1 MARENYYVLIWQ
13 IKIRFLNLQLK
24 IEDFNLWRIK
34 SECVKTLTKQNIL
47 QLNFWIQSLM
57 NINIKKLY
65 LWNYISKKFGDLMV
79 ICILCYPACSAGHPP
94 GWSSRPRGPGAPR
107 SWVRWVQCHKCL
119 SYHRVLFLLLPISR
133 QYCFEINKS
142 KTLID
147 AVLTCS
153 NSFGIEEV
161 SKCLQ
166 TF

>member
-79 ICILCYPACSAGHPP
+79 ICILCYPACSAAPLATHQAGVVGH
-94 GWSSRPRGPGAPR
+94 GDQTC

-133 QYCFEINKS
+133 QYCFEIKNCRYDS
-142 KTLID
+142 
-147 AVLTCS
+147 
-153 NSFGIEEV
+153 
-161 SKCLQ
+161 
-166 TF
+166 